1 QYVESSSYNSY
12 NNNIKMNKI
21 IKIIFFLA
29 FTFSLAPETVLAN
42 NKIKIGLLIPLTG
55 KNSEIGQSIIK
66 STRLAINTINNVSI
80 EIVPKDTQSNP
91 AITLRAAKELAN
103 SGIKIVIGPVF
114 NESLIYLDE
123 LNELTFLALTNKNDN
138 FSKNIINAGISS
150 KGVFGTGVSVAF
162 DPRSL
167 GTQIDDSV
175 MQKNLATRLALRN
188 KSYILNVSTKVL
200 DGKIFVTGKV
210 DDPEEKL
217 QITKLA
223 WETKG
228 ARSVKNDIKIKEDFN
243 FQQSAKDLLITSQ
256 LRTALIFNKKIKATN
271 YQIDTYK
278 KKIFIYGISL
288 TTEERKE
295 VINEAKEIL
304 DVEDVIASIVLVE
317 DLRIQKN

>member
-1 QYVESSSYNSY
+1 MKNRV
-12 NNNIKMNKI
+12 I
-21 IKIIFFLA
+21 
-29 FTFSLAPETVLAN
+29 
-42 NKIKIGLLIPLTG
+42 LI
-55 KNSEIGQSIIK
+55 
-66 STRLAINTINNVSI
+66 
-80 EIVPKDTQSNP
+80 
-91 AITLRAAKELAN
+91 
-103 SGIKIVIGPVF
+103 
-114 NESLIYLDE
+114 SLICLIF
-123 LNELTFLALTNKNDN
+123 TGCV
-138 FSKNIINAGISS
+138 GISS
-150 KGVFGTGVSVAF
+150 TGIFGTGVTVAI

-175 MQKNLATRLALRN
+175 MQKNITARLALRD
-188 KSYILNVSTKVL
+188 STYLLAISTKVL
-200 DGKIFVTGKV
+200 DGRIFLTGKV
-210 DDPEEKL
+210 DDLEEKL

-228 ARSVKNDIKIKEDFN
+228 ASSVKNDIKLKEDFN

-256 LRTALIFNKKIKATN
+256 LRAALIFNKKIKASN

-288 TTEERKE
+288 TEDERKE